1 MVISKA
7 VEDNFERKL
16 REVFPENFR
25 AARNKVKQQSKTLVI
40 ALRNRRHKKWLN
52 IRRKESEFQ
61 SSRDSMRE
69 FKKQIK
75 CTSFKNVTCFRERR
89 KKTKEKMLNALTNRK
104 KTPPPET
111 AMTDLTPCE
120 ENEKSNISSDTNYS
134 NSNTILSEMSEIQPI
149 IEIES
154 YANVLRLSVET
165 AKKARMFTK
174 DNQQNVLDDS
184 SLDFTKNISNGNNNT
199 YDQVPGTSGNI
210 NFSDLFKALKKDD
223 NKVLCRAETLV
234 ESPSTAG
241 KINTSG
247 NDTSLHI
254 LDSGDEELVNI
265 LQSFETIKTP
275 KKAAKVINE
284 RLEGYFC
291 SKSVFN
297 LSKKVLTETEI
308 RVLEKGLG
316 FAPTP
321 TKINET
327 DLRADF
333 NEFARKMRCKWFF
346 RNEPT
351 ENFSEAPAFRV
362 KSNWNPPKGHPAVEI
377 FLSKLETEI
386 FSVLPGTPLD
396 YNLSKEEWLAMRGLA
411 EDRNIIIKP
420 ADKGSC
426 VVVWD
431 REDYIAE
438 ADKQLQ
444 G

>member
-1 MVISKA
+1 
-7 VEDNFERKL
+7 
-16 REVFPENFR
+16 
-25 AARNKVKQQSKTLVI
+25 
-40 ALRNRRHKKWLN
+40 
-52 IRRKESEFQ
+52 
-61 SSRDSMRE
+61 
-69 FKKQIK
+69 
-75 CTSFKNVTCFRERR
+75 
-89 KKTKEKMLNALTNRK
+89 
-104 KTPPPET
+104 
-111 AMTDLTPCE
+111 
-120 ENEKSNISSDTNYS
+120 
-134 NSNTILSEMSEIQPI
+134 MS
-149 IEIES
+149 
-154 YANVLRLSVET
+154 
-165 AKKARMFTK
+165 
-174 DNQQNVLDDS
+174 
-184 SLDFTKNISNGNNNT
+184 
-199 YDQVPGTSGNI
+199 
-210 NFSDLFKALKKDD
+210 
-223 NKVLCRAETLV
+223 
-234 ESPSTAG
+234 
-241 KINTSG
+241 
-247 NDTSLHI
+247 
-254 LDSGDEELVNI
+254 
-265 LQSFETIKTP
+265 
-275 KKAAKVINE
+275 
-284 RLEGYFC
+284 
-291 SKSVFN
+291 N

-396 YNLSKEEWLAMRGLA
+396 YNLSKEEWLAMKGLA

-438 ADKQLQ
+438 ADRQLKNNETYESSSLKDEDLVKLVEKSNSIFQ
-444 G
+444 SLRKKKLITEEELKYFTYKYKKATNFGKMYLLPKIHKRLVNVPGRPVISNCGTPTEKASEFLDHHLQPIMKSGTSYIKDTNN

>member
-1 MVISKA
+1 
-7 VEDNFERKL
+7 
-16 REVFPENFR
+16 
-25 AARNKVKQQSKTLVI
+25 
-40 ALRNRRHKKWLN
+40 
-52 IRRKESEFQ
+52 
-61 SSRDSMRE
+61 MRE
-69 FKKQIK
+69 FKEQFKGI
-75 CTSFKNVTCFRERR
+75 SFENVTCDRERR
-89 KKTKEKMLNALTNRK
+89 KKTKEKMLNVLTNRK
-104 KTPPPET
+104 RTPPPET
-111 AMTDLTPCE
+111 SMIDLISCE
-120 ENEKSNISSDTNYS
+120 DNEKSNISSDTSYS

-154 YANVLRLSVET
+154 YANVLRLPIET

-321 TKINET
+321 TKIKKT
-327 DLRADF
+327 DLGADF
-333 NEFARKMRCKWFF
+333 NEFARKMTCKWFF

-351 ENFSEAPAFRV
+351 ENFSEAL
-362 KSNWNPPKGHPAVEI
+362 H
-377 FLSKLETEI
+377 
-386 FSVLPGTPLD
+386 
-396 YNLSKEEWLAMRGLA
+396 
-411 EDRNIIIKP
+411 
-420 ADKGSC
+420 SC
-426 VVVWD
+426 
-431 REDYIAE
+431 
-438 ADKQLQ
+438 
-444 G
+444 